1 MTLRRYPQPRHLSSV
16 LLLISVAVLSAC
28 GGGTSTASDR
38 RTTGGDGVATR
49 IAPADRQVLPPV
61 SGGLLGGDKYDSR
74 KNVGKVVVYNVWGSW
89 CAPCR
94 SEAPGLRRVWN
105 ETRDQGVAFVGI
117 NVKDNDGAARAFE
130 RTFDVTYPSITT
142 ADSGKALL
150 AFGGALPRRAV
161 PSTVVVDRKGRVA
174 ARVLG
179 ATTYSTLKS
188 LVEGILTEK
197 AYALTQPAGIPPTV
211 RTIR

>member
-1 MTLRRYPQPRHLSSV
+1 MTTQRHRQRRLGVV
-16 LLLISVAVLSAC
+16 LLLVCVAALSAC
-28 GGGTSTASDR
+28 GGGNSAASAKG
-38 RTTGGDGVATR
+38 TTGGDSVTTR
-49 IAPADRQVLPPV
+49 IEPGDRQVLPPV
-61 SGGLLGGDKYDSR
+61 TGGLLDGEAYDSR
-74 KNVGKVVVYNVWGSW
+74 NNVGKVVVYNVWGSW

-94 SEAPGLRRVWN
+94 SEARGLRMVSN
-105 ETRDQGVAFVGI
+105 ETRDQGVTFVGI

-130 RTFDVTYPSITT
+130 RTFDVPYPSIST
-142 ADSGKALL
+142 ADSSKAML

-188 LVEGILTEK
+188 LIDSILAEK
-197 AYALTQPAGIPPTV
+197 A
-211 RTIR
+211 